1 MASIPL
7 IPWEPSVF
15 PQVYQDELNRRK
27 KNRGLN
33 FISTAQDDEWEQ
45 YRGPTTPWVRLCSNG
60 AGRLDPYDDVPSYTK
75 QGFVLYGGKDFYS
88 SYGFLSP
95 DGIVGNIHNESIIGY
110 MPNGQPHVIQNDILT
125 SHYPIHV
132 PPPEIEKISLNIQ
145 KELYRRATVE
155 WVCFSTAQLEYM
167 TPYFLVMGIS
177 CTLEWGWN
185 NFNTDSLLNLNDT
198 AELKKLKTSPYSLY
212 KNLENSRGNYDLM
225 LGIITSF
232 EWSIEGNRIRCKTE
246 ITSPDRIYA
255 GLAVNSSTV
264 SDTKKDGKSEVEV
277 LGTLTSFVNETLP
290 DIRSIATAKDPE
302 KDLYKSG
309 IGLFINYLK
318 RIYPEKDK
326 WKEIAYGI
334 FYGRDMY
341 IEQKFAVGGSY
352 LTNFADSIKT
362 SPVIT
367 EEGKNY
373 KSIENYDNKESDF
386 DAKKSDQ
393 TWITMAMIVE
403 ILNYHSRRLK
413 GYDGNPMFRIDIDDC
428 VISGH
433 PNLMSTDGEVCLIPN
448 AGAPKY
454 FYGLYGESSKGEKTT
469 FDVILEEQKA
479 FNDPSAFDHS
489 LPDNEEYHKILK
501 NSSEEIIITAESKES
516 DKFRDK
522 ADYRL
527 RKICLQPGVL
537 AFRDNLDETINH
549 LRYNINSESK
559 RVYAFPFTKP
569 ESSGISSATHDYPPY
584 YSGYLKDIYFNT
596 KRFGDIVK
604 KSKTH
609 VEVLQSVLQEL
620 SNACGGIWEFKLVDG
635 TGKSGDGKDGADE
648 KGATMKVVDDKF
660 IYSVNYGSVY
670 TFDYFD
676 AESLLQSIKF
686 APTPSDAVT
695 IRTMFAQTNNPDGTD
710 VLSTQNELLNYHF
723 KDRLMLEEIV
733 KKKDPPSPEKINRKK
748 AWRKTMEALQGLKPP
763 TKAAFQMTTK
773 DSDGKIM
780 VKRLVMPSNDLLRL
794 LLDDGDLENNPC
806 YTGIM
811 SGIQAQFTIQGLG
824 GLRTFMMFLV
834 RNLPEPYS
842 HEDIVFRIIDLT
854 ESIESGK
861 WTTTITAGLLP
872 LRNHIRARLGLPLIS
887 KSKSN

>member
-1 MASIPL
+1 MAAIPL

-27 KNRGLN
+27 KNRSLN
-33 FISTAQDDEWEQ
+33 FISTEQDDEWEQ

-60 AGRLDPYDDVPSYTK
+60 AGRSNPFDGNESFDK

-88 SYGFLSP
+88 SYGFLNP
-95 DGIVGNIHNESIIGY
+95 NPESITEFEGGGIIGY
-110 MPNGQPHVIQNDILT
+110 MPTGRRHIIQNDILT

-132 PPPEIEKISLNIQ
+132 PPPEIEKITVVVQ
-145 KELYRRATVE
+145 RELYRRATVE

-185 NFNTDSLLNLNDT
+185 NFNTNSLLDLNNI
-198 AELKKLKTSPYSLY
+198 AELKKLKLSPYSLY
-212 KNLENSRGNYDLM
+212 KNLEDSRGNYDLM

-246 ITSPDRIYA
+246 ITSPDRLYA

-264 SDTKKDGKSEVEV
+264 SDTQKDGNSVIEV
-277 LGTLTSFVNETLP
+277 LGTLKSFVKETLP

-302 KDLYKSG
+302 RDLYESG
-309 IGLFINYLK
+309 VSLFINYLK
-318 RIYPEKDK
+318 KTYNPLKGWGDK

-341 IEQKFAVGGSY
+341 IEQKVAVGGSY

-362 SPVIT
+362 ATVIT

-373 KSIENYDNKESDF
+373 KSIKNYDNKESDY
-386 DAKKSDQ
+386 DAKKSDS

-403 ILNYHSRRLK
+403 ILNYHSQRLN
-413 GYDGNPMFRIDIDDC
+413 GYDGYPMFRIDIEDC

-433 PNLMSTDGEVCLIPN
+433 PNLISTDGSVCLIPN

-454 FYGLYGESSKGEKTT
+454 FYGDYGYGSSKETKQESSNYQS
-469 FDVILEEQKA
+469 ILGTASTKIPIPDKN
-479 FNDPSAFDHS
+479 NDDPREMA
-489 LPDNEEYHKILK
+489 NRRLK
-501 NSSEEIIITAESKES
+501 
-516 DKFRDK
+516 
-522 ADYRL
+522 
-527 RKICLQPGVL
+527 KICIQFENS

-549 LRYNINSESK
+549 LRYNKIPGVEKS
-559 RVYAFPFTKP
+559 YAFPFNKP
-569 ESSGISSATHDYPPY
+569 ELSNIPNAGDRTYPPH

-596 KRFGDIVK
+596 KRFSDIVE

-620 SNACGGIWEFKLVDG
+620 SDACGGIWQFKLVDG
-635 TGKSGDGKDGADE
+635 TGKSGSGKDGADE
-648 KGATMKVVDDKF
+648 KVATMKVVDDKF
-660 IYSVNYGSVY
+660 IYSVNKGSVY
-670 TFDYFD
+670 IFDYFG

-686 APTPSDAVT
+686 TPTLSDSVA
-695 IRTMFAQTNNPDGTD
+695 IRTMYAHTNNPDGTD

-723 KDRLMLEEIV
+723 KDRLMLDEAV
-733 KKKDPPSPEKINRKK
+733 KQKDPPSQEKINRNK

-763 TKAAFQMTTK
+763 NKEAFQMTTK

-780 VKRLVMPSNDLLRL
+780 VKRLVLPSQDLLTL
-794 LLDDGDLENNPC
+794 LLDDNDLENNPM
-806 YTGIM
+806 YTGIIP
-811 SGIQAQFTIQGLG
+811 GIQAQFVIQGLG

-842 HEDIVFRIIDLT
+842 HENIVFRIIDLT

-861 WTTTITAGLLP
+861 WTTTITAGILP
-872 LRNHIRARLGLPLIS
+872 LRNHIRSRIGVPLNP
-887 KSKSN
+887 KTKTN